1 MKALIIDD
9 SDLARQE
16 LKHLLKQRDDIQ
28 VIGEAEN
35 ADIAIEK
42 IIELKPDLLFLDIQM
57 PGKDGFELL

>member
-28 VIGEAEN
+28 V
-35 ADIAIEK
+35 
-42 IIELKPDLLFLDIQM
+42 
-57 PGKDGFELL
+57 

>member
-28 VIGEAEN
+28 VIGEAE
-35 ADIAIEK
+35 
-42 IIELKPDLLFLDIQM
+42 
-57 PGKDGFELL
+57 